1 MAVRTPVYWDGTSI
15 VEMTANQ
22 IQKIKDR
29 CVYLHGDA
37 TYRSIDLLVDGVG
50 TSIRRMIDS
59 RDIAGAA
66 TSNTT
71 SFANNNTHI
80 SSNPAIDA
88 GATTTYDKISL
99 SAVVPSDPGDPNNI
113 NYPLF
118 YDGNGVLQTMTQ
130 NDMYD
135 TFINDATDVIID
147 GTDRGGTYRIYTDTS
162 GLPNHTL
169 VNGTAVFTD
178 QQFNKAVHGSVTTTS
193 NQDILPLAS
202 TDLPV
207 TEQNYYLWR
216 TDQTASGDYTLP
228 LFFNTDNQFE
238 TKDSAT
244 VDTLLGTLLGF
255 STASRSSYR
264 IGYDI
269 EGVGTDSASIS
280 PLLAANTPAGRGSSI
295 TDTTLNSSVRI
306 NNQDADNYRS
316 QSLPTGGNETETTY
330 TLKIYRY

>member
-1 MAVRTPVYWDGTSI
+1 MTVRTPVYWDGTSI
-15 VEMTANQ
+15 AEMSAGQ
-22 IQKIKDR
+22 ILKIKNR

-37 TYRSIDLLVDGVG
+37 TYRSVDLLVDGVG

-66 TSNTT
+66 TSNAT
-71 SFANNNTHI
+71 SMANNNAHI

-99 SAVVPSDPGDPNNI
+99 SAVAPSDPGDPNNI

-135 TFINDATDVIID
+135 TFINDATDTIID
-147 GTDRGGTYRIYTDTS
+147 GTDRDGTYRIYTDTS

-169 VNGTAVFTD
+169 INATPVFTD
-178 QQFNKAVHGSVTTTS
+178 QQFNKAIHGSVEVTS
-193 NQDILPLAS
+193 ELEILPLS
-202 TDLPV
+202 SNDLPV

-216 TDQTASGDYTLP
+216 TDQTAGGDYTLP

-244 VDTLLGTLLGF
+244 IDTLLGNLLGF
-255 STASRSSYR
+255 STASRTNYR
-264 IGYDI
+264 IGYDV

-280 PLLAANTPAGRGSSI
+280 VAANTPAGRGSSI
-295 TDTTLNSSVRI
+295 TDTTLNADVRI
-306 NNQDADNYRS
+306 NDQDGANTYRS
-316 QSLPTGGNETETTY
+316 QNLPTGGNETETTY

>member
-1 MAVRTPVYWDGTSI
+1 MTVRTPVYLDGTSI

-59 RDIAGAA
+59 RDIAGAP

-71 SFANNNTHI
+71 SMANNNAHI

-88 GATTTYDKISL
+88 GATTTYDQISL
-99 SAVVPSDPGDPNNI
+99 SVGAASNPGDPNNI

-118 YDGNGVLQTMTQ
+118 YDGNGVLQTMSQ
-130 NDMYD
+130 DDMYD
-135 TFINDATDVIID
+135 TFINDATDIIID
-147 GTDRGGTYRIYTDTS
+147 GNDRGGTYRIYTDTS
-162 GLPNHTL
+162 GLANHTL

-193 NQDILPLAS
+193 TQEILPLS
-202 TDLPV
+202 SNDLPTTV
-207 TEQNYYLWR
+207 QNYYLWR
-216 TDQTASGDYTLP
+216 TDQIASGDYTLP

-244 VDTLLGTLLGF
+244 IDTLLGNLLGF
-255 STASRSSYR
+255 STASRTNYR
-264 IGYDI
+264 IGYDV
-269 EGVGTDSASIS
+269 EGIGTDAASIS
-280 PLLAANTPAGRGSSI
+280 VAANTPAARGSSI

-306 NNQDADNYRS
+306 NDQDADNYRS